1 MSLGSKIKIIF
12 TAVMLMS
19 MLSSSLAYAERF
31 SQAATQSAAESKA
44 EEIAANLK
52 AKSSFDFAKQTQGYV
67 ALMELANNQDEA
79 VENFLKDYIPCQD
92 EICNRGTQKCIK
104 ASSTSNANSGGST
117 YGGTQSNSQTT
128 ATKCRCVDINE
139 KPENYNQW
147 YFFDYHLGIIG
158 KAEYKE
164 APEGC
169 DGTIR
174 QSIVSNAMGVAHY
187 TVKRT
192 CWNNSSD
199 GSRYCMYFHGD
210 EASIQYANES
220 NKATYGCEVFPVKLY
235 NYRKCFFC
243 PLVGVIYD
251 GSAKITDIAF
261 SKLAAAFATLLAIG
275 FAIWVALQV
284 LTQVSSLTK
293 QDAPKFL
300 AGLIKQSYK
309 VLIAFLL
316 LQYSQ
321 QVFTY
326 AVRPV
331 LETGLIFGKNMLTTT
346 QIFDGIGYEN
356 GKYVRQAKAV
366 TGGQHYKLDTYDE
379 LEAYVVAIQQQIAF
393 MQSVGTSLVCTG
405 SNLMMFK
412 EGISA
417 FGDGFQ
423 MLIQGAT
430 IAIFGFLLSLAF
442 VFYLID
448 AIVQFGVV
456 GGLLPFM
463 IASWPFKATAKFTGT
478 GVQMLMNSAFLFLF
492 VGLVISANV
501 MLIDKA
507 LSQTQDEKVSQQA
520 FLCEDSKYAQSH
532 QEACDKI
539 KDSNNKGFLYE
550 IALTLNSKNSAKLKE
565 LTDISTMG
573 FLILL
578 FCCIFGFKFTGQ
590 AIPLSNKFASGA
602 ISKPIAPGIAT
613 MGASFAK
620 SAALKATEPTRE
632 AIGNHAE
639 RFAKNIAGAPFRG
652 VGALWR
658 TIRGKNK
665 KPGSGGG
672 ANPQAVRGL
681 TNPAANGGSSGGA
694 AAGGSSAAVLNEG
707 AGKTNKAVLNEGAA
721 AAANPAAN
729 AQATGG
735 TANPQAAA
743 RLNEGS
749 APIEAEVE
757 GENPQ
762 NDTAATDDNAEYP
775 QEAENNGTAGGAK
788 APERA
793 ERPQE
798 PGQRGGKGK
807 GGFGAAALRRGRQ
820 ESLFVCQQCGAEY
833 DTWQKQCGSCGGEN
847 TITKDVT
854 HG

>member
-1 MSLGSKIKIIF
+1 MKFISKIKCLIAIA
-12 TAVMLMS
+12 TYIVL
-19 MLSSSLAYAERF
+19 LCIPVICLAQQLPKGL
-31 SQAATQSAAESKA
+31 QAQKPY
-44 EEIAANLK
+44 
-52 AKSSFDFAKQTQGYV
+52 DFAKEHGAEQRHLD
-67 ALMELANNQDEA
+67 AIAN
-79 VENFLKDYIPCQD
+79 VEKFN
-92 EICNRGTQKCIK
+92 
-104 ASSTSNANSGGST
+104 
-117 YGGTQSNSQTT
+117 TT
-128 ATKCRCVDINE
+128 APNE
-139 KPENYNQW
+139 KTQETQNPN
-147 YFFDYHLGIIG
+147 IIQCG
-158 KAEYKE
+158 RDF
-164 APEGC
+164 C
-169 DGTIR
+169 DLNTH
-174 QSIVSNAMGVAHY
+174 V
-187 TVKRT
+187 
-192 CWNNSSD
+192 CWKLDTSSD
-199 GSRYCMYFHGD
+199 GGAGEVYNYSCKEKGDSAPTWMTTDFTERTARSCRPPENCTQMNSLVAGTDIGSAHFINKFGNNGEMYMFYIQGD
-210 EASIQYANES
+210 ATSIQYANES

-520 FLCEDSKYAQSH
+520 VLCEDSEYAQSH
-532 QEACDKI
+532 QAACDKI

-681 TNPAANGGSSGGA
+681 TNPAATGGSSGGA

-729 AQATGG
+729 AQAAGG
-735 TANPQAAA
+735 TANPAAAANPQAAA

-775 QEAENNGTAGGAK
+775 QEAENNGTAGGAQ

-798 PGQRGGKGK
+798 PGQKGGKGK

-847 TITKDVT
+847 TIKKDVT

>member
-1 MSLGSKIKIIF
+1 MTWKRKIFFLVVSAILITLP
-12 TAVMLMS
+12 TASVYAQQARSNAPNTGNLPRGIQAKD
-19 MLSSSLAYAERF
+19 AY
-31 SQAATQSAAESKA
+31 
-44 EEIAANLK
+44 N
-52 AKSSFDFAKQTQGYV
+52 FAKDEEVNKNDPIFKALENAHKKQEEREKQGGVGHGISTDNYIQCGKV
-67 ALMELANNQDEA
+67 PCNLDTHVCYNEIYQYGFSGHKCYNKNETPDDKG
-79 VENFLKDYIPCQD
+79 VNFRS
-92 EICNRGTQKCIK
+92 IC
-104 ASSTSNANSGGST
+104 
-117 YGGTQSNSQTT
+117 
-128 ATKCRCVDINE
+128 
-139 KPENYNQW
+139 
-147 YFFDYHLGIIG
+147 
-158 KAEYKE
+158 
-164 APEGC
+164 
-169 DGTIR
+169 
-174 QSIVSNAMGVAHY
+174 VSNCGTLGTRTGDTKLTMDMYGADG
-187 TVKRT
+187 KR
-192 CWNNSSD
+192 
-199 GSRYCMYFHGD
+199 YLVHIGD
-210 EASIQYANES
+210 TISLQYANES

-366 TGGQHYKLDTYDE
+366 TGGQHYRLDTYDE

-520 FLCEDSKYAQSH
+520 VLCEDSEYAQSH
-532 QEACDKI
+532 QAACDKI

-658 TIRGKNK
+658 IIRGKNK
-665 KPGSGGG
+665 KPGSGG

-681 TNPAANGGSSGGA
+681 TNPAATGGSSGGA

-721 AAANPAAN
+721 AAANPAA
-729 AQATGG
+729 

-757 GENPQ
+757 GANPQ

-775 QEAENNGTAGGAK
+775 QEAENNGTAGGAQ

-798 PGQRGGKGK
+798 PGQKGGKGK